1 MTRTSDQ
8 FDYTQLSV
16 AERILLAEEIWD
28 SIAAE
33 GHPIALTKEQERT
46 LNQRLG
52 DYKASREAFPTWD
65 DVKKRLRS
73 KP

>member
-1 MTRTSDQ
+1 MNKLSDQ

-33 GHPIALTKEQERT
+33 GRPIALTEEQKRVLDHRIEDSESSSD
-46 LNQRLG
+46 Q
-52 DYKASREAFPTWD
+52 FPTWD
-65 DVKKRLRS
+65 EVQQRLQQ
-73 KP
+73 